1 MERFGFQFNYAY
13 LYSVVHIS
21 IQWLTFSF
29 SKVYD
34 NIYDMY
40 GPQNFPQL
48 YKDYF
53 TRQKPIKTC
62 GKEEWQMTG
71 ITLRLRVGL
80 QLCDWIKQRE
90 GNQVQNL
97 PNSMLS
103 NIGTVSL

>member
-1 MERFGFQFNYAY
+1 
-13 LYSVVHIS
+13 
-21 IQWLTFSF
+21 
-29 SKVYD
+29 
-34 NIYDMY
+34 
-40 GPQNFPQL
+40 
-48 YKDYF
+48 
-53 TRQKPIKTC
+53 
-62 GKEEWQMTG
+62 MTG